1 MLHIT
6 KYTLNTTHC
15 TQHTIHYTLQIKQ
28 KPMHTLSYTL
38 IHFKMYHALYRLWS
52 RRWNVSAK
60 QILAG
65 TLFRQFLQV
74 QQIQGPDNIYWGEPL
89 NNTSGTFLIN
99 GLIWGKGSHTY
110 LQIFIETN
118 QHKPNKQT
126 KILPTSV
133 PHSPPHSS
141 QVTWQTGQ
149 VTCVRH
155 WQAQVW
161 QVTLDMW
168 HVTCDT
174 WHVTVPLPKFAR
186 VTNSIYLFVY
196 MFFYIILFY
205 LQTFWLLHTFGGE
218 RGCHVSYV
226 TYHTCKCH

>member
-6 KYTLNTTHC
+6 KYTLNTTYC

-65 TLFRQFLQV
+65 PLFRQFLQV

-133 PHSPPHSS
+133 PHSPPPLLPGHMTNWSGELCS
-141 QVTWQTGQ
+141 TLTGTGVTGYT
-149 VTCVRH
+149 
-155 WQAQVW
+155 
-161 QVTLDMW
+161 W
-168 HVTCDT
+168 HVTCDM
-174 WHVTVPLPKFAR
+174 WHLTCDCPPPK
-186 VTNSIYLFVY
+186 VCKSHQ
-196 MFFYIILFY
+196 FYISICIYVFLYNFILFTNF
-205 LQTFWLLHTFGGE
+205 LTFAHFWRGE
-218 RGCHVSYV
+218 GVSCVLCHIS
-226 TYHTCKCH
+226 HL